1 MNIENDD
8 KILAKSVSIENL
20 SEEDK
25 LFLRDLIE
33 STINETL
40 LKAGMIGEF

>member
-8 KILAKSVSIENL
+8 KILAKSVSFENL

-33 STINETL
+33 STINEAL